1 MQPGDILLKRMIDWR
16 STIMNKKEQ
25 SFHEG
30 VERIETTGRPIHA
43 ETPRKRTLEEWGL
56 NKENVK
62 TLLNLLVL
70 LVLGV
75 VLVLVMK
82 MMVSMET
89 TAIIIVLL
97 PLLGFLF
104 LGGAIAE
111 FAFGGISAKFA
122 RAANA
127 DIPTIPDFK
136 DMMPD
141 AKEFDEV
148 GEKGN
153 AALEEMLRDHKL
165 SETKPI
171 VLSLKLGSGDYDRE
185 KLVAFIEQLSL
196 HRSFK
201 LVVFLNP
208 HKQFI
213 ACMPYRALRQLL
225 IDENEG
231 KELIAAI
238 NVNNASKLHESQ
250 MFVIDALNER
260 STNGEALRQM
270 TELNIDTLVVIDSDR
285 CLKGVVERDEI
296 VNRMMLALLGKPAT
310 KP

>member
-1 MQPGDILLKRMIDWR
+1 
-16 STIMNKKEQ
+16 MNKKEP
-25 SFHEG
+25 SFREG
-30 VERIETTGRPIHA
+30 AQRMETTSQPIHA
-43 ETPRKRTLEEWGL
+43 ETTLKRTLEEWGL

-62 TLLNLLVL
+62 TLSILLVL
-70 LVLGV
+70 LIVGV
-75 VLVLVMK
+75 GMAFAMK

-111 FAFGGISAKFA
+111 FGFGGLSAKFA

-127 DIPTIPDFK
+127 DVPTIPDFK

-141 AKEFDEV
+141 AKGFEEV
-148 GEKGN
+148 GQDGS
-153 AALEEMLRDHKL
+153 AALEKMLRDYKL

-185 KLVAFIEQLSL
+185 KLVGFIEHLSL

-201 LVVFLNP
+201 LVVFLNAAN
-208 HKQFI
+208 KQFI
-213 ACMPYRALRQLL
+213 ACMSCWALRQLL
-225 IDENEG
+225 IDEKEG
-231 KELIAAI
+231 DELIDAI
-238 NVNNASKLHESQ
+238 NGNNPSKLLESQ
-250 MFVIDALNER
+250 IFVKEALNER

-270 TELNIDTLVVIDSDR
+270 TELNIDTMALIDRDR

-296 VNRMMLALLGKPAT
+296 VNRIMLALLGKPAT

>member
-1 MQPGDILLKRMIDWR
+1 
-16 STIMNKKEQ
+16 MNKKEQ
-25 SFHEG
+25 SFQEG
-30 VERIETTGRPIHA
+30 VERMETTGQLIHA

-62 TLLNLLVL
+62 TLLILLVL
-70 LVLGV
+70 LGLGV
-75 VLVLVMK
+75 VMVLAMN
-82 MMVSMET
+82 MMASMET

-111 FAFGGISAKFA
+111 FGFGGMSAKFA
-122 RAANA
+122 RAANE
-127 DIPTIPDFK
+127 DIPTISDFK

-141 AKEFDEV
+141 AKGFEEV
-148 GEKGN
+148 GQDGSV
-153 AALEEMLRDHKL
+153 ALEKMLHDYKL

-185 KLVAFIEQLSL
+185 KLVDFIEHLSL

-201 LVVFLNP
+201 LVVFLNT

-225 IDENEG
+225 IDEKEG
-231 KELIAAI
+231 EELIDAI
-238 NVNNASKLHESQ
+238 NGNNPSKLLESQ
-250 MFVIDALNER
+250 MFVKEALNKR
-260 STNGEALRQM
+260 STNVEALRQM

>member
-1 MQPGDILLKRMIDWR
+1 
-16 STIMNKKEQ
+16 MNKKEP
-25 SFHEG
+25 SFQEG
-30 VERIETTGRPIHA
+30 AQRMETTSQPIHA
-43 ETPRKRTLEEWGL
+43 ETTLKRTLEEWGL

-62 TLLNLLVL
+62 TLSILLVL
-70 LVLGV
+70 LIVGV
-75 VLVLVMK
+75 GMAFAMK

-111 FAFGGISAKFA
+111 FGFGGLSAKFA

-127 DIPTIPDFK
+127 DVPTIPDFK

-141 AKEFDEV
+141 AKGFEEV
-148 GEKGN
+148 GQDGS
-153 AALEEMLRDHKL
+153 AALEKMLRDYKL

-185 KLVAFIEQLSL
+185 KLVGFIEHLSL

-201 LVVFLNP
+201 LVVFLNAN
-208 HKQFI
+208 KQFI
-213 ACMPYRALRQLL
+213 ACMSCWALRQLL
-225 IDENEG
+225 IDEKEG
-231 KELIAAI
+231 DELIDAI
-238 NVNNASKLHESQ
+238 NGNNPSKLLESQ
-250 MFVIDALNER
+250 IFVKEALNER

-270 TELNIDTLVVIDSDR
+270 TELNIDTMALIDRDR

-296 VNRMMLALLGKPAT
+296 VNRIMLALLGKPAT